1 MKCSIKESQ
10 VDDKDVRI
18 KELEDEVRRLR
29 ENESK
34 LLK

>member
-10 VDDKDVRI
+10 VDDKDARI